1 MNLRNAVVTGCSVG
15 LGRATALRLAR
26 RRWRVFA
33 GVRSDAD
40 ADALRKEEVG
50 SGRIEPVQLDVR
62 DRTTIESA
70 RTYVDARIAG
80 EGLHALINNAGL
92 AVIQPIEFASEED
105 LAYQLGVNLL
115 GPIRLIQVFLPALR
129 RARGRIVNVTSGVTK
144 VTQPFAGLYAASKAA
159 LDQISLSLRLE
170 LAPSGVAVVLI
181 DPGLMRTRMTEP
193 GGNTSDAG
201 MADWVHEAVERY
213 GDASRAN
220 AARISASVPRAKP
233 PEEVA
238 ELVARAVEAE
248 NPRDQYLVGSDAR
261 AADLLNRLLPWRAK
275 QALLD
280 RVVFRA

>member
-1 MNLRNAVVTGCSVG
+1 MQRNAVVTGCSVG

-26 RRWRVFA
+26 GGWRVFA

-40 ADALRKEEVG
+40 ADALVKEEVG

-62 DRTTIESA
+62 DRTAIEAA
-70 RTYVDARIAG
+70 RTYVEARIAG
-80 EGLHALINNAGL
+80 QGLHALVNNAGL
-92 AVIQPIEFASEED
+92 AVIQPIEFAAEED
-105 LAYQLGVNLL
+105 LACQLGVNVL
-115 GPIRLIQVFLPALR
+115 GPIRLIQAFLPALR
-129 RARGRIVNVTSGVTK
+129 SARGRIVNVTSGVTK
-144 VTQPFAGLYAASKAA
+144 VTQPFTGLYAASKAA

-170 LAPSGVAVVLI
+170 LAPSGVAVILV

-193 GGNTSDAG
+193 GEKTSDAG
-201 MADWVHEAVERY
+201 MADWAREAVERY
-213 GDASRAN
+213 GDANRAN

-238 ELVARAVEAE
+238 ELVAQAVEAE
-248 NPRDQYLVGSDAR
+248 NPRDQYLAGSDAR